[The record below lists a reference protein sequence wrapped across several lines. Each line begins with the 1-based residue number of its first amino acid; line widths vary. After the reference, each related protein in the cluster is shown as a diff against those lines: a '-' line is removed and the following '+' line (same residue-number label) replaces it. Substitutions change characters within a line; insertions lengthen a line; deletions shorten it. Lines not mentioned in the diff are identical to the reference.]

1 MTIALCDDNTNVLDF
16 LENKIM
22 NNFGK
27 RFTLIRYENA
37 HDLYRDC
44 ENLNPKADIII
55 MDILFA
61 DENGV
66 HIARKIQELYSD
78 MKIIFITGY
87 PELASQIFRAAPTF
101 LLIKPISSEL
111 LCEAVATAEKQL
123 QEDID
128 KAICIPYDGTF
139 LRIKP
144 SSIYYIELKDR
155 CVTLYWTGGSYVT
168 KYTIDEWEAML
179 PSESFNRIHK
189 SFLVNMDYIMEYNY
203 TKLMLTTN
211 IILPIS
217 RKKAKTAKKK
227 FLDYINH
234 H

>member
-1 MTIALCDDNTNVLDF
+1 M
-16 LENKIM
+16 
-22 NNFGK
+22 
-27 RFTLIRYENA
+27 
-37 HDLYRDC
+37 
-44 ENLNPKADIII
+44 
-55 MDILFA
+55 
-61 DENGV
+61 
-66 HIARKIQELYSD
+66 
-78 MKIIFITGY
+78 
-87 PELASQIFRAAPTF
+87 
-101 LLIKPISSEL
+101 
-111 LCEAVATAEKQL
+111 
-123 QEDID
+123 
-128 KAICIPYDGTF
+128 
-139 LRIKP
+139 
-144 SSIYYIELKDR
+144 
-155 CVTLYWTGGSYVT
+155 TLYWTGGSYVT